1 MTAGTPA
8 PRRRLVV
15 WYGGA
20 ACRLCRDGAM
30 DRVFLGPLTRPAR
43 FDLCARCD
51 AAPGAPV
58 PWGSQ
63 TPAKDLD

>member
-1 MTAGTPA
+1 MII
-8 PRRRLVV
+8 

-20 ACRLCRDGAM
+20 ECCDGAM
-30 DRVFLGPLTRPAR
+30 DRVFLGPLTVSEHGPEPCR
-43 FDLCARCD
+43 FDLCPRCD

-63 TPAKDLD
+63 TPAKDLG